1 MADFVHLHVHS
12 EYSLLD
18 GLARLSDLLRN
29 AKEMGMDTLALTDHG
44 VMYGAVKFY
53 RMAIHHG
60 IKPIIGLEA
69 YVAQRG
75 MRDREPRL
83 DNRPYHLTLL
93 ARNNAGYRNLIEL
106 ATRSQIDGFYY
117 KPRIDRD
124 LLSAH
129 ADGLIAL
136 SGCRSGQIARLI
148 SGGRESEAREVACWY
163 REVLGPDSFYLEM
176 QDHGAPEDV
185 TINKALVAMSRELHI
200 PLVATNDVHYIR
212 SEDAAAHD
220 LLLCIQT
227 NTTVNEPKRM
237 RMDANS
243 YYFKSAEEMARL
255 FDGVPQALENSRR
268 VAEACDVELDFGSL
282 HLPQMEVPE
291 RETPQAYLANLCRD
305 GIRQRYTN
313 IDQSIEERLQHELQV
328 IHHMGFDNYF
338 LIVWDLVR
346 YARERGILVGPGRG
360 SAAGSIVAY
369 SLGIT
374 QVDPLSEGLIF
385 ERFLNPERI
394 TMPDV
399 DMDFADDRRDEI
411 LEYITRK
418 YGRDHVAQI
427 ITFGTMAARGAI
439 RDAGRALDMPLHE
452 VDRLAKLIPPHS
464 SIAEAMESVP
474 ELQRLCEEKDYLH
487 DLIAKAQNLEG
498 IARHA
503 STHAAGVVISRD
515 VLTDHVP
522 LQKAPRGTGTVTQ
535 YTMEDV
541 ETIGLL
547 KVDLL
552 GLTTLTVIGNAL
564 RLLEEEGIR
573 LAVDEIPLDDPS
585 ICQLLSSGET
595 IGVFQVE
602 SSGMRRLL
610 RDLQPT
616 SFGDI
621 VAAISLYRP
630 GPMNYI
636 DDFTD
641 RKHGRKA
648 IEYLHPTL
656 EPILRETYGIILYQE
671 QVMRIAVEVGGF
683 SGGEADL
690 LRRAMGKKK
699 AKELAKQ
706 RERFLAGAGKRGVA
720 ERTASEIFDMM
731 EYFAGYGFNKS
742 HSAAYAVITC
752 QTAYLKA
759 KYPVAFM
766 AAMLS
771 AEKGNSEKVASL
783 VAECLRLGIQILP
796 PDINRSDLDFK
807 VGESAI
813 RFGLGAIK
821 NVGEGAIE
829 ALLQVR
835 ADRPFASI
843 DDLCQRVNLRRMN
856 RRALECLIRSG
867 AMDSLAHR
875 GSLLTSLDKMIG
887 LSRATNQA
895 REVGQMDLF
904 GEGGIHPGTIN
915 SLIVESNTVD
925 DLPIKQKLSDEKE
938 LLGIYLSEH
947 PLQQILKNLKATATA
962 LCGEIDPEWDGR
974 EVVLAGIVNSIH
986 QIVTRKGDPM
996 AFVRLEDL
1004 QGDVELVVFPKV
1016 YAKTRELWKE
1026 AELLL
1031 VRGKVDVR
1039 DEKAKVICESVVL
1052 YTGEEDLSEIN
1063 GFAPT
1068 TPHHVHITISR
1079 THDQD
1084 DDIQR
1089 MKEIYNLMSAEEGQ
1103 DRFSFYIVD
1112 ESGTLQLDFP
1122 NAKTRYST
1130 ELQSKLVE
1138 SLGPDSV
1145 RVE

>member
-1 MADFVHLHVHS
+1 MTDFVHLHVHS

-18 GLARLSDLLRN
+18 GLARLRDLLRT
-29 AKEMGMDTLALTDHG
+29 AREMGMDALALTDHG

-53 RMAIHHG
+53 RMAVNQG
-60 IKPIIGLEA
+60 IKPILGLEA
-69 YVAQRG
+69 YVARRG
-75 MRDREPRL
+75 MGDREARL
-83 DNRPYHLTLL
+83 DSRPYHLTLL
-93 ARNNAGYRNLIEL
+93 ARNNSGYRNLIEL
-106 ATRSQIDGFYY
+106 TTRSQIDGFYY

-136 SGCRSGQIARLI
+136 SGCRSGQISRLI
-148 SGGRESEAREVACWY
+148 SDGRESDARDVACWY
-163 REVLGPDSFYLEM
+163 REVLGADNFYLEI
-176 QDHGAPEDV
+176 QDHGAPEDI
-185 TINKALVAMSRELHI
+185 TMNKAIVAMSQELAI
-200 PLVATNDVHYIR
+200 PVIATNDVHYIR
-212 SEDAAAHD
+212 PEDSAAHD

-237 RMDANS
+237 RMDDNS
-243 YYFKSAEEMARL
+243 YYFRSPQEMARL
-255 FDGVPQALENSRR
+255 FDGIPQALENSRII
-268 VAEACDVELDFGSL
+268 AEACDVELDFGSL

-291 RETPQAYLANLCRD
+291 GELPQTYLAKLCRD
-305 GIRQRYTN
+305 GLRQRYPN
-313 IDQSIEERLQHELQV
+313 IAQSIEERLQHELQV
-328 IHHMGFDNYF
+328 IHQMGFDNYF

-360 SAAGSIVAY
+360 SAAGSLVAY

-374 QVDPLSEGLIF
+374 QVDPLREGLIF

-411 LEYITRK
+411 LAYITRK
-418 YGRDHVAQI
+418 YGQDHVAQI
-427 ITFGTMAARGAI
+427 ITFGTMAARAAI

-452 VDRLAKLIPPHS
+452 VDRLAKLIPYNS
-464 SIAEAMESVP
+464 SIAEAVESVP
-474 ELQRLCEEKDYLH
+474 DLQKLGEEKDYLQ
-487 DLIAKAQNLEG
+487 DLIDKAQNLEG

-515 VLTDHVP
+515 VLTEHVP
-522 LQKAPRGTGTVTQ
+522 LQKAPRGEGTVTQ
-535 YTMEDV
+535 YAMEDV

-564 RLLEEEGIR
+564 RLMQEEGIGMG
-573 LAVDEIPLDDPS
+573 ADEIPLDDPS
-585 ICQLLSSGET
+585 IYQLLSSGET
-595 IGVFQVE
+595 TGVFQVE

-610 RDLQPT
+610 RDLKPT

-636 DDFTD
+636 DDFID
-641 RKHGRKA
+641 RKHGRKD
-648 IEYLHPTL
+648 IEYLHPML

-671 QVMRIAVEVGGF
+671 QVMRIAVEIGGF

-706 RERFLAGAGKRGVA
+706 RERFLAGARRQEIDEQTG
-720 ERTASEIFDMM
+720 SEIFDMM

-759 KYPVAFM
+759 NYPVAFM
-766 AAMLS
+766 AALLS
-771 AEKGNSEKVASL
+771 AEKGNSDKVAAL
-783 VAECLRLGIQILP
+783 VAECHRLGIHVLP
-796 PDINRSDLDFK
+796 PDISRSDLDFK
-807 VGESAI
+807 PAGDEI

-829 ALLQVR
+829 TLLEVR
-835 ADRPFASI
+835 ADNPFTSI
-843 DDLCQRVNLRRMN
+843 DDFCQRVNLQRVN

-875 GSLLTSLDKMIG
+875 GGLLKSLDKMIG

-895 REVGQMDLF
+895 KEAGQMGLF
-904 GEGGIHPGTIN
+904 GEGGIQSDASN
-915 SLIVESNTVD
+915 SLIVESNAED
-925 DLPIKQKLSDEKE
+925 DLPVKQKLSDEKE
-938 LLGIYLSEH
+938 LLGIYISEH
-947 PLQQILKNLKATATA
+947 PLQRILKNLKATVTA
-962 LCGEIDPEWDGR
+962 ACGEIDPEWAGR
-974 EVVLAGIVNSIH
+974 EVVLAGMVNSIH
-986 QIVTRKGDPM
+986 QIVTKKGDPM

-1004 QGDVELVVFPKV
+1004 QGDVELVVFPKI
-1016 YAKTRELWKE
+1016 YQRTRELWE
-1026 AELLL
+1026 EDELLL

-1039 DEKAKVICESVVL
+1039 DEKAKVICESIIPC
-1052 YTGEEDLSEIN
+1052 TGEEDPSELN
-1063 GFAPT
+1063 NFAPAN
-1068 TPHHVHITISR
+1068 PQHVHITISR
-1079 THDQD
+1079 THNQD
-1084 DDIQR
+1084 DDMQR
-1089 MKEIYNLMSAEEGQ
+1089 MKEIYSLMNAEEGH
-1103 DRFSFYIVD
+1103 DRLSFYIVD

-1122 NAKTRYST
+1122 NVKTRYST
-1130 ELQSKLVE
+1130 ALQSKIVE
-1138 SLGPDSV
+1138 LLGPDSV